1 MDKKDIRQ
9 EIFEIDTL
17 NILDCSKL
25 KFEREES
32 GYMTLEFEGQTYHK
46 VNLTRL
52 KPFYSKTTYISV
64 SYENSEGE
72 FKEIGVIRDMAE
84 LPKDEYE
91 KVDSFL
97 EFKYYMPEITK
108 IFSIK
113 DNRRGYIFIDL
124 ETTSGRKTVCIRDWY
139 SNFRMLTEHYLYVS
153 DADGNKYF
161 CSDVEK
167 LDKKSQSIMEM
178 YV

>member
-1 MDKKDIRQ
+1 MDEKDIRQ

-52 KPFYSKTTYISV
+52 KPFYSKTTFISV

-97 EFKYYMPEITK
+97 E
-108 IFSIK
+108 
-113 DNRRGYIFIDL
+113 
-124 ETTSGRKTVCIRDWY
+124 WY
-139 SNFRMLTEHYLYVS
+139 F
-153 DADGNKYF
+153 DADNDSLFITIDYGEEGLVYGYPATNGDAYG
-161 CSDVEK
+161 
-167 LDKKSQSIMEM
+167 DKADSGESGKHGIK
-178 YV
+178 